1 MNEPGIRRRE
11 ECTQDSLLQC
21 PHPPSVGQFWQIPY
35 ICSLTETILGQYAY
49 HSCPGQLESFFQC
62 CIAKSWSL
70 VRRQDF
76 CCLTPGQ
83 LDIQGESLDQM
94 ARWRRS
100 IPDNLSVPLTHSPLC
115 ILSPWVS
122 NAAQVA
128 ISSGFL
134 LTLSNY
140 FLGACLVIRAIHLLP
155 LMDSSSHHCLWTKSW
170 WDTMHLLSFILF
182 VFTRKPVPNSR
193 YLLFFK

>member
-1 MNEPGIRRRE
+1 MLIVALVRW
-11 ECTQDSLLQC
+11 S
-21 PHPPSVGQFWQIPY
+21 HV
-35 ICSLTETILGQYAY
+35 A
-49 HSCPGQLESFFQC
+49 C
-62 CIAKSWSL
+62 CIAKSWL
-70 VRRQDF
+70 FVRRQDF

-140 FLGACLVIRAIHLLP
+140 FLEACLVIRTIHLLP

-170 WDTMHLLSFILF
+170 WDTMHLLSFILC
-182 VFTRKPVPNSR
+182 VFTRKPAPNSR
-193 YLLFFK
+193 SLLFVVLEIKSPFLKRWIQISSKTGLKSVST

>member
-1 MNEPGIRRRE
+1 MH
-11 ECTQDSLLQC
+11 S
-21 PHPPSVGQFWQIPY
+21 GQFAPMPPP
-35 ICSLTETILGQYAY
+35 TISWAILANSIHLFLKLNNIRSY
-49 HSCPGQLESFFQC
+49 HSCPGQLKSSFQC
-62 CIAKSWSL
+62 CIAKSWLL

-155 LMDSSSHHCLWTKSW
+155 LMDSSSHHCLWTKS
-170 WDTMHLLSFILF
+170 
-182 VFTRKPVPNSR
+182 
-193 YLLFFK
+193 